1 MSLISTIDYRFSP
14 IWAYKVL
21 THTIPIVNQFGSVS
35 GYIFLYHTE
44 LNRVETS
51 FANEKKKRSEDE
63 CKISKANSATGL
75 PIHARHKACQS
86 TKQ

>member
-14 IWAYKVL
+14 IWAYKFL

-44 LNRVETS
+44 LNRD
-51 FANEKKKRSEDE
+51 FL
-63 CKISKANSATGL
+63 C
-75 PIHARHKACQS
+75 
-86 TKQ
+86 